1 MQCAY
6 ALLMVNH
13 KTKAMYPE
21 NALATPMVESL
32 LMRLQTGLASISAT
46 LENYATAF
54 EALGG
59 MRGKETPQT
68 FQTWLA
74 PGHLAHCFFRCC

>member
-6 ALLMVNH
+6 ALLMVH
-13 KTKAMYPE
+13 GKTRAMYPE
-21 NALATPMVESL
+21 PGMGGPMVESL
-32 LMRLQTGLASISAT
+32 LVRLQTGLRSISGT

-59 MRGKETPQT
+59 MRDTIRSVMEPANVFT
-68 FQTWLA
+68 
-74 PGHLAHCFFRCC
+74 